1 MSIDSTSGQAKASN
15 PFAALALQQFMLL
28 KTFRKNGVEVPTP
41 VWFAHEDS
49 KLYVM
54 TPASTAKVKRI
65 RNNSHVTV
73 TPCDRAGKIIG
84 NDNELEGNASE
95 LPASEYQHAIAL
107 LARKYG
113 LLYKIFT
120 GFMNLRK
127 VQRTYIEITP
137 GS

>member
-1 MSIDSTSGQAKASN
+1 MSIDSTSGQAKAAN
-15 PFAALALQQFMLL
+15 PLVALASQQYMLL
-28 KTFRKNGVEVPTP
+28 KTFRKNGVAAPTP
-41 VWFAHEDS
+41 VWFAHENGR
-49 KLYVM
+49 LYVM

-65 RNNSHVTV
+65 RNNSHVTM

-84 NDNELEGNASE
+84 NDNELEGSASE
-95 LPASEYQHAIAL
+95 LPASEHQRAIAL
-107 LARKYG
+107 LTRKYG

-127 VQRTYIEITP
+127 VQRTYIEITL